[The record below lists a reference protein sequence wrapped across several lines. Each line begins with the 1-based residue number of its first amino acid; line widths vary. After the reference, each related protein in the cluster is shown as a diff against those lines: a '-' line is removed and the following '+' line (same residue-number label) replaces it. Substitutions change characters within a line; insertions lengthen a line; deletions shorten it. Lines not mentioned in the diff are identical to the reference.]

1 MSLFAY
7 DMILDTE
14 NSKDVTRRLLELISE
29 LGTVLGYRADIQR
42 SLTLLYTSKRN

>member
-1 MSLFAY
+1 
-7 DMILDTE
+7 MILDTE

-29 LGTVLGYRADIQR
+29 FGTVPGYRADIQR